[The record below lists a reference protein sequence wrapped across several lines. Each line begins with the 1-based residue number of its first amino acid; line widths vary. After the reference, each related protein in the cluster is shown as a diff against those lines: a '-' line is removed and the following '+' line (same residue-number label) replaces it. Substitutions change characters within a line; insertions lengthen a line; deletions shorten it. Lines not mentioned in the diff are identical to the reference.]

1 MEYASR
7 GNLMDAI
14 DKRIKSKNFFTAKEI
29 LQYVAQIAIALMF
42 MHVKHILHRDVKSQN
57 IFIDDNGVL
66 RLGDFGISRE
76 LTSTN
81 AKLNTTA
88 GTPYFMAPEVLQGI
102 PYDSKADMWSLGVV
116 AYELITFQKP
126 FEAEQL
132 AQVINKIINEPY
144 PKLPNDCDP
153 NLKVLVTALLN
164 KDHKVRPNVF

>member
-76 LTSTN
+76 LASTN
-81 AKLNTTA
+81 AKLNTQA

-102 PYDSKADMWSLGVV
+102 PYDSKADMWSLGVI
-116 AYELITFQKP
+116 AYELITLEKP

-132 AQVINKIINEPY
+132 A
-144 PKLPNDCDP
+144 
-153 NLKVLVTALLN
+153 
-164 KDHKVRPNVF
+164 